1 MTLEEMRQKLEEIN
15 VAGLPL
21 EHLKTLSEQADSY
34 DLNLS
39 RSAEELANY
48 RIEGGPRWIALST
61 EVQKARTALCD
72 EIRAQAKLYRA
83 FSVQL
88 DEEINKRH
96 AITDDK

>member
-1 MTLEEMRQKLEEIN
+1 MRLEEMRKKLEEIN

-21 EHLKTLSEQADSY
+21 EHLRTLSEQADSY

-48 RIEGGPRWIALST
+48 RIEGLPRWIALST
-61 EVQKARTALCD
+61 EVQKARIVLCD

-88 DEEINKRH
+88 DEEINKRLK
-96 AITDDK
+96 A

>member
-1 MTLEEMRQKLEEIN
+1 MTLEEMRKKLVEIN
-15 VAGLPL
+15 VASLPL

-48 RIEGGPRWIALST
+48 RIEGLPRWIALST
-61 EVQKARTALCD
+61 EVQKARQVLCD

-88 DEEINKRH
+88 DEEINKRLK
-96 AITDDK
+96 A